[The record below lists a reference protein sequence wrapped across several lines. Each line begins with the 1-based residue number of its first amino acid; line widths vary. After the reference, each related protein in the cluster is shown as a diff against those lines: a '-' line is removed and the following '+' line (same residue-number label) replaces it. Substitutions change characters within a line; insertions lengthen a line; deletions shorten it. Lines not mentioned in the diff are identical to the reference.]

1 MTNRNS
7 IAGKN
12 VETLFCNSIGD
23 NQGVI
28 NSIQEAFDLEGRYL
42 KSIKTGIHGEK
53 CDVKMSFADG
63 RNVDANIKAYKPDA
77 MFNQATRTTLVNFK
91 EKIGLTEKEA
101 DELTY
106 LFLEKAKGTNRPLI
120 PMSLRNKW
128 GEIIGD
134 KLQKIV
140 KWSLSSHPSREILV
154 LYDRVESIM
163 RLYKMTD
170 VLIHAGST
178 VTFTPRGNIQ
188 LGNYMVLQRKG
199 GDGNVTRYLKTELKH
214 PSNDVQIKLD
224 IKKFLEADLPLL
236 ARYSI

>member
-23 NQGVI
+23 NESVTS
-28 NSIQEAFDLEGRYL
+28 SIQAAFNLEGRYL

-63 RNVDANIKAYKPDA
+63 RNVDANIKAYKPKV
-77 MFNQATRTTLVNFK
+77 MFNQATRTSVKNFS
-91 EKIGLTEKEA
+91 EQMGLSDDEGK
-101 DELTY
+101 ELTY
-106 LFLEKAKGTNRPLI
+106 LFLEKAKDTNRPLI
-120 PMSLRNKW
+120 PMGLRNKW
-128 GEIIGD
+128 SEIIGE
-134 KLQKIV
+134 KAQQII

-154 LYDRVESIM
+154 LYDRTESIM
-163 RLYKMTD
+163 RLYKMSD
-170 VLIHAGST
+170 VLSHAGSIT
-178 VTFTPRGNIQ
+178 SFTPKGNIK
-188 LGNYMVLQRKG
+188 LGKYMALQRKG

-224 IKKFLEADLPLL
+224 IKAFLKADVPLL